1 VWACWSILESQGS
14 PMKSFS
20 WTTVHNK
27 TNKQYLASIP
37 NNTQKKIVFMFVF
50 CALLVVKQLTIY
62 LYIQY

>member
-1 VWACWSILESQGS
+1 
-14 PMKSFS
+14 MKSFS